1 MKEFISKKKK
11 IIIDILIIIAILIAV
26 SGISIAILSAFN
38 VLTYDGGI
46 EFNSSIFNSFK
57 NSWYG
62 WIIFILF
69 QTVLTIFLCIVPGVS
84 MAFIVLCTK
93 MYDKPWE
100 AFLVSFISV
109 MISSVIMY
117 LIGRFGGY
125 KLCVKMLGKED
136 CEKSLSLL
144 TKKST
149 IFFPLMM
156 IFPVFP
162 DDALIMIAGTLKMK
176 MKWFIPSIIIGRGIG
191 ILTIVFGFS
200 LIPFNEFDTFY
211 EWLVFITVCIVWL
224 YVVFSLANKLNKKLE
239 ERSNRH

>member
-1 MKEFISKKKK
+1 MKEFVSKRKK
-11 IIIDILIIIAILIAV
+11 IIIDIILVLVVLIAV
-26 SGISIAILSAFN
+26 AGISIAVLSAFN
-38 VLTYDGGI
+38 VLTFDGGI
-46 EFNSSIFNSFK
+46 VFNTQIFDSFK

-69 QTVLTIFLCIVPGVS
+69 QTIITMFLSIVPGVS
-84 MAFIVLCTK
+84 MAFIVLCTNI
-93 MYDKPWE
+93 YDKPWE

-125 KLCVKMLGKED
+125 KLCVKVLGEED

-156 IFPVFP
+156 IFPIFP

-176 MKWFIPSIIIGRGIG
+176 MKWFIPSIVIGRGIG

-200 LIPFNEFDTFY
+200 FIPFSEFDTFY
-211 EWLVFITVCIVWL
+211 EWLVFITVIIVWL
-224 YVVFSLANKLNKKLE
+224 TVVFSLANKLNKKLE
-239 ERSNRH
+239 ERSSK

>member
-1 MKEFISKKKK
+1 MREFVSKKKK
-11 IIIDILIIIAILIAV
+11 IIIDIILVLVVLIAV
-26 SGISIAILSAFN
+26 AGVSIAIFSAFN
-38 VLTYDGGI
+38 VLTFDGGI
-46 EFNSSIFNSFK
+46 VFNAKIFDSFK

-62 WIIFILF
+62 WIIFIAF
-69 QTVLTIFLCIVPGVS
+69 QTIVTMLLSIVPGIS
-84 MAFIVLCTK
+84 MAFIVLCTNI
-93 MYDKPWE
+93 YDKPWE

-117 LIGRFGGY
+117 IIGRSGGY
-125 KLCVKMLGKED
+125 KLCVKMLGEED

-176 MKWFIPSIIIGRGIG
+176 MKWFIPSIVIGRGIG

-200 LIPFNEFDTFY
+200 FIPFSEFDTFY
-211 EWLVFITVCIVWL
+211 EWLVFITICIVWL
-224 YVVFSLANKLNKKLE
+224 TVVFSLANKLNKKLE
-239 ERSNRH
+239 ERSSK

>member
-1 MKEFISKKKK
+1 MREFVSKRKK
-11 IIIDILIIIAILIAV
+11 IIIDVLILLGILIAV
-26 SGISIAILSAFN
+26 AGISIALLSAFN

-46 EFNSSIFNSFK
+46 VFNTKIFDSFK

-62 WIIFILF
+62 WIIFILY
-69 QTVLTIFLCIVPGVS
+69 QTILTMFLCIVPGVS
-84 MAFIVLCTK
+84 MAFIVLCTNI
-93 MYDKPWE
+93 YDKPWE

-125 KLCVKMLGKED
+125 KLCVKMLGEED
-136 CEKSLSLL
+136 CEKSLTLL

-176 MKWFIPSIIIGRGIG
+176 MKWFIPSIIVGRGIG

-200 LIPFNEFDTFY
+200 FIPFKEFDTFY
-211 EWLVFITVCIVWL
+211 EWLVFVTICIVWL
-224 YVVFSLANKLNKKLE
+224 FVIFSLANKLNKKLE
-239 ERSNRH
+239 ERSNKK